1 MKILRNLSF
10 GLLGLLVCVLMA
22 ATCVEKVWGTP
33 LVVRHVYGSP
43 WFVACWALM
52 AVAGIGYLWRRRVQK
67 RRATFLFHLSLAL
80 ILLGALVTHVWGLQ
94 GRVHLR
100 QGEVVEAFATS
111 EGRTAAFPFR
121 LSLEE
126 FRVEYYAGT
135 SAPKDFVSR
144 FTLAAGDEVHQ
155 GEVSM
160 NRIFRHEGYRFYQS
174 GYDSDGQG
182 VTLSDRPQ
190 LCGLCPPA
198 AFGPGLLP

>member
-22 ATCVEKVWGTP
+22 ATCVEKAWGTP

-67 RRATFLFHLSLAL
+67 RRATFLFHLSLVL

-111 EGRTAAFPFR
+111 EGRTAAFPFPP
-121 LSLEE
+121 L
-126 FRVEYYAGT
+126 AGG
-135 SAPKDFVSR
+135 V
-144 FTLAAGDEVHQ
+144 Q
-155 GEVSM
+155 G
-160 NRIFRHEGYRFYQS
+160 
-174 GYDSDGQG
+174 G
-182 VTLSDRPQ
+182 V
-190 LCGLCPPA
+190 LCGHIGAERLREPLHA
-198 AFGPGLLP
+198 GRRR

>member
-33 LVVRHVYGSP
+33 FVVRHGYGSP

-52 AVAGIGYLWRRRVQK
+52 AVAGIGYLWCRRVQK

-80 ILLGALVTHVWGLQ
+80 ILLGALVTHVWGVQ

-100 QGEVVEAFATS
+100 PGEVVEAFATS

-126 FRVEYYAGT
+126 IRVEY
-135 SAPKDFVSR
+135 
-144 FTLAAGDEVHQ
+144 
-155 GEVSM
+155 
-160 NRIFRHEGYRFYQS
+160 
-174 GYDSDGQG
+174 
-182 VTLSDRPQ
+182 
-190 LCGLCPPA
+190 
-198 AFGPGLLP
+198 